1 MATGKSQGVT
11 SSVSSS
17 NIPTGRNKEDLPA
30 LKNKVAEL
38 ERQVADYKIKL
49 DELRRAKATTVV
61 KLEKEYVNTT
71 IPGTNRPEKTKSC
84 EKCEELEKML
94 DNERKSNAQ
103 LKRLIE
109 QKENSKQQSSSTNS
123 GPCTKCSD
131 LKNLLDIEKQ
141 NNQQL
146 IEQLKLEKQ
155 QTQQERYA
163 KELLERALDVAHSDL
178 VETKNLCEALRVENQ
193 DYQKAF
199 DTMKKEHT
207 EKMADL
213 CNREEEAKKQVATW
227 EQMYREWMAT
237 MERRVNNL
245 QVTNEGLQTWL
256 HDDNEIS
263 PHRQGGGG
271 GNNRR

>member
-1 MATGKSQGVT
+1 MATAKSQGVT
-11 SSVSSS
+11 SSIS
-17 NIPTGRNKEDLPA
+17 NSNTTGRSKDDLPT

-38 ERQVADYKIKL
+38 ERQVADYKMKL

-61 KLEKEYVNTT
+61 KLEKEYVNTS
-71 IPGTNRPEKTKSC
+71 IPGINRPEKTKPC
-84 EKCEELEKML
+84 EKCDELEKML
-94 DNERKSNAQ
+94 DTERKSSAQ
-103 LKRLIE
+103 LKRLVE
-109 QKENSKQQSSSTNS
+109 QKENSKQQTSSTNS

-131 LKNLLDIEKQ
+131 FKKLLDFEKQ
-141 NNQQL
+141 SNQQL
-146 IEQLKLEKQ
+146 TEQLKMEKQ
-155 QTQQERYA
+155 ITQEERNA
-163 KELLERALDVAHSDL
+163 KELLERTLDMTHSDL
-178 VETKNLCEALRVENQ
+178 IEAKSECEALRIENE

-199 DTMKKEHT
+199 DSMKKEHT

-245 QVTNEGLQTWL
+245 QVTNEELQTWL

-263 PHRQGGGG
+263 PNRRSGGGG
-271 GNNRR
+271 GSNRR